1 MPIGLGFLLSRH
13 LINKHTPQRPAGH
26 FRFTYV
32 LAPEDGLYRL
42 ETRRLDS
49 VEVATALLGQQAV
62 DKLIGDVNLQM
73 L

>member
-13 LINKHTPQRPAGH
+13 LINKHNHQRPAGH

-32 LAPEDGLYRL
+32 LSQEDGLYRL